1 MRPTGVT
8 YGIQGAVQYIRRHAP
23 CCFRSVDIHD
33 LVHARIAI
41 DATLLTQRLFYRAS
55 TDPARHITGFRD
67 VIQALH
73 RVPCHP
79 IMVFDHPNARLPQ
92 KAREHARRRAAHNL
106 TLQRHT
112 WESARHA
119 RLEALAACVD
129 AHESLTHEEKA
140 QLSER
145 LRQWQRCDL
154 RGAQTYAPLAE
165 EQIES
170 LLQYTFDLKAQ
181 FEDDAYASF
190 GDDKY
195 EIVDEPEIADDF
207 DSVAVSTFD
216 QLAHAIHVIRQEHAQ
231 LPRPHETLSQKSLSL
246 AEEHVYASLERGALD
261 ADACLI
267 SHDTTQW
274 QSVRHEL
281 ERAVRRLE
289 WEDGRWTSDTK
300 GPSIRV
306 RDIIAY
312 LRAWSAR
319 LMRIYQRSSRL
330 VSKQAYV
337 DVMELCRHLHV
348 PVIVSGDGTQEGGPL
363 HEAEALASALVRDG
377 YADMV
382 ASEDSDVLLYQV
394 PLLRGLSNMSLEL
407 VDTLRVYPH
416 MFPQASSPFDAFLE
430 FALLCGT
437 DFNRTVPGIAATTAC
452 RSIAQYGTVEAVL
465 RMSEPRFAPPDQLEM
480 DAYLA
485 ELEGARSIF
494 LHPPRIEPAMAKD
507 AGLPPRFELPACD
520 QEPPW
525 ATFLHTHACLSPP
538 PLPPDPKVLRHFLRD
553 HRVS

>member
-1 MRPTGVT
+1 MRPTGVAC
-8 YGIQGAVQYIRRHAP
+8 GIQGAVQYIRRHAP
-23 CCFRSVDIHD
+23 GCFQSIDLRD

-55 TDPARHITGFRD
+55 PDPARHVTGCRE
-67 VIQALH
+67 VIQALL

-92 KAREHARRRAAHNL
+92 KAREHARRRAAHHL
-106 TLQRHT
+106 ALQRHS

-119 RLEALAACVD
+119 RLEALAACAD
-129 AHESLTHEEKA
+129 AHATLPDGEKA

-154 RGAQTYAPLAE
+154 HGAQTYAPLAE
-165 EQIES
+165 DQRES
-170 LLQYTFDLKAQ
+170 LLQHTFDPAAQ

-190 GDDKY
+190 RDDEY
-195 EIVDEPEIADDF
+195 ELVNEPEVADDF
-207 DSVAVSTFD
+207 EPVAVSTLD
-216 QLAHAIHVIRQEHAQ
+216 QLAHAIHALRQEYAQ
-231 LPRPHETLSQKSLSL
+231 LPRPRETLSQRSLSC
-246 AEEHVYASLERGALD
+246 AEEHVYASLESGALG
-261 ADACLI
+261 ADACLV
-267 SHDTTQW
+267 SHDPTQW
-274 QSVRHEL
+274 QTIRREL
-281 ERAVRRLE
+281 ERAVQRLE
-289 WEDGRWTSDTK
+289 CADGRCTSDPQ
-300 GPSIRV
+300 GPSLRV

-312 LRAWSAR
+312 LCAWSAR

-348 PVIVSGDGTQEGGPL
+348 PVLVSGDGTKEGGPL

-394 PLLRGLSNMSLEL
+394 PLLRGLSNLSLEL

-416 MFPQASSPFDAFLE
+416 MFPHAASPFDAFLE

-465 RMSEPRFAPPDQLEM
+465 RMSEPRYAPPDQLEM

-485 ELEGARSIF
+485 ELEEARRLF
-494 LHPPRIEPAMAKD
+494 LHPPRIERAMAEE
-507 AGLPPRFELPACD
+507 AGLRPKSALPSC
-520 QEPPW
+520 EPEPLW
-525 ATFLHTHACLSPP
+525 ATFLHTHAGLSPTSH
-538 PLPPDPKVLRHFLRD
+538 DPQRRSASLRGHG
-553 HRVS
+553 VPV

>member
-1 MRPTGVT
+1 MV
-8 YGIQGAVQYIRRHAP
+8 YGIQGAVQLIRRHTP
-23 CCFRSVDIHD
+23 CCFQSMDMRD
-33 LVHARIAI
+33 LAHARIAI

-55 TDPARHITGFRD
+55 SDPARHVTGFRE
-67 VIQALH
+67 VILALH
-73 RVPCHP
+73 RVPCSP

-92 KAREHARRRAAHNL
+92 KAREHAKRRAAHNL
-106 TLQRHT
+106 SLQRHT

-119 RLEALAACVD
+119 RLKTLAACVD
-129 AHESLTHEEKA
+129 AHEALTNEEKA

-145 LRQWQRCDL
+145 LRQWQRIDR
-154 RGAQTYAPLAE
+154 RGAQTYAPFAE

-170 LLQYTFDLKAQ
+170 LLQHTFDLQAQ

-190 GDDKY
+190 GDDEY

-207 DSVAVSTFD
+207 ESVAVCTFD
-216 QLAHAIHVIRQEHAQ
+216 QLAHAIHAIRQEYAQ
-231 LPRPHETLSQKSLSL
+231 LSRPRETLSQKSLSL
-246 AEEHVYASLERGALD
+246 AEEHVYASFEKGALD
-261 ADACLI
+261 ADACLV

-274 QSVRHEL
+274 QTVRHEL

-289 WEDGRWTSDTK
+289 WEDGRWTSDAK
-300 GPSIRV
+300 GPGIRV
-306 RDIIAY
+306 RDIITY
-312 LRAWSAR
+312 LCAWSAR

-330 VSKQAYV
+330 VPKQAYV
-337 DVMELCRHLHV
+337 DIMELCRHLNV
-348 PVIVSGDGTQEGGPL
+348 PVIVSGDGTKEGGPL

-416 MFPQASSPFDAFLE
+416 MFPQAASPFDAFLE

-465 RMSEPRFAPPDQLEM
+465 RMSEPRYAPPDQLDM

-485 ELEGARSIF
+485 ELEEARSIF
-494 LHPPRIEPAMAKD
+494 LHPPRIEPAMAKE
-507 AGLPPRFELPACD
+507 AGLWPRFELRPCE

-538 PLPPDPKVLRHFLRD
+538 PIPHHSKVLNHD
-553 HRVS
+553 HRDDRMS